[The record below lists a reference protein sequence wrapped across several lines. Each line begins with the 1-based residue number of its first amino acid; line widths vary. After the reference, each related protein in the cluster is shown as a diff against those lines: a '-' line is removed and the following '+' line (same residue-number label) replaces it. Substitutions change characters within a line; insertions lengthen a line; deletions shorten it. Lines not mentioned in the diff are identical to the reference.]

1 MPMRQNKIVNPA
13 STLQAMVTFG
23 STVSS
28 NAIVEETDKRNVPH
42 AQGFLIKQWKW
53 NYYQCSLVIFLPQTE
68 NPENMIKGEYHY
80 FFRIREKIFF
90 Q

>member
-28 NAIVEETDKRNVPH
+28 DAIVEETDKRNVPH
-42 AQGFLIKQWKW
+42 APGFLIKQWKW
-53 NYYQCSLVIFLPQTE
+53 NFYQCSLVIFFASNGKSRKHDKRGISLFLS
-68 NPENMIKGEYHY
+68 NS
-80 FFRIREKIFF
+80 
-90 Q
+90 